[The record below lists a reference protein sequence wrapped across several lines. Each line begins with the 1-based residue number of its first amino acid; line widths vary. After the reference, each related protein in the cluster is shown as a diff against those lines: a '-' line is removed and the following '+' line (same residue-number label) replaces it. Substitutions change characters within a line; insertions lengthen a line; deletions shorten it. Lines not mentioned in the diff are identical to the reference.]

1 MNKKLKK
8 LLFRIIC
15 SGVIFIAALVFCKN
29 TMFELP
35 IFIISYL
42 IIGYDILLKSFKNIR
57 RGNIFDENFLMMI
70 ATFGAFAL
78 GDYTEAV
85 VIMLFYQ
92 IGEFF
97 QGYAVNRSRKS
108 IAELMDIRPDY
119 ANIKINGH
127 FEKVSPNKV
136 SIGDTILV
144 KPGEKVP
151 LDGVVIDGVSS
162 INTSALTGESLP
174 QDIGV
179 NDEILSGSVNI
190 SGVLEIKVLKNFSE
204 STVSKILDLV
214 ENATSRKAN
223 IENFITKFARYYTPI
238 VVAIAALL
246 AVVPPLLIAN
256 ETFSTWIY
264 RAIIFLVLS
273 CPCALVI
280 SVPLSFFG
288 GLGASSRHGI
298 LIKGSNFIEALA
310 KTKYFVFDKT
320 GTITK
325 GNFKVISIHPSSI
338 SNDEL
343 LEITAHAE
351 SYSHH
356 PIAESIKNEYGKNID
371 SSKVTNIVDMQG
383 FGVKAKI
390 NDNDVY
396 VGNSK
401 LMEIIG
407 VKYDSIKEIGTIVHV
422 AINNNYAGYFI
433 ISDEIK
439 TDAFNTMKK
448 LYSIGIKDI
457 IMLTGDK
464 SDVANAIAQKV
475 CISNVCSELLPSDK
489 VQKIEDIIN
498 KKPDSEKLAFV
509 GDGINDAPVLARADI
524 GIAMGGIGSDAAIE
538 AADVVIMD
546 DELTKIPTA
555 IEISKK
561 TLAIAKQNIIFAIGV
576 KLIVLALGAFGY
588 ASIWA
593 AIFADVGVSIIA
605 ILNSIRTLYLGKH
618 IEIEN

>member
-1 MNKKLKK
+1 MNNKLKK
-8 LLFRIIC
+8 VLYRIIC
-15 SGVIFIAALVFCKN
+15 SGLIFVIALLFCKN
-29 TMFELP
+29 SIFELP
-35 IFIISYL
+35 IFIVSYL

-57 RGNIFDENFLMMI
+57 HGHVFDENFLMMI
-70 ATFGAFAL
+70 ATFGAFTL

-119 ANIKINGH
+119 ANIKINGQIKKIAPD
-127 FEKVSPNKV
+127 KVSV
-136 SIGDTILV
+136 GDIIIV

-151 LDGVVIDGVSS
+151 LDGVVVDGESS

-174 QDIGV
+174 QDV
-179 NDEILSGSVNI
+179 AKNDEILSGSINL
-190 SGVLEIKVLKNFSE
+190 SGLLEIKVSKNFSE

-214 ENATSRKAN
+214 ENATTRKAN

-238 VVAIAALL
+238 VVFIALL
-246 AVVPPLLIAN
+246 LAIFPPLFIAGESFN
-256 ETFSTWIY
+256 TWVY

-280 SVPLSFFG
+280 SIPLSFFG
-288 GLGASSRHGI
+288 GLGASSKIGV
-298 LIKGSNFIEALA
+298 LIKGSNYLEALA

-325 GNFKVISIHPSSI
+325 GNFKVILIKPVAI
-338 SNDEL
+338 SKEEL
-343 LEITAHAE
+343 LKITAYAE
-351 SYSHH
+351 VYSHH
-356 PIAESIKNEYGKNID
+356 PIAESIKSEYGKEIDLSNVKNI
-371 SSKVTNIVDMQG
+371 TDMQG
-383 FGVKAKI
+383 FGVKANI
-390 NDNDVY
+390 DNKEVF
-396 VGNSK
+396 VGNAK
-401 LMEIIG
+401 LMKKIGMEIDN
-407 VKYDSIKEIGTIVHV
+407 VEEIGTIVHV
-422 AINNNYAGYFI
+422 AIDNKYAGYFV

-439 TDAFNTMKK
+439 TDAFEAIEK
-448 LYSIGIKDI
+448 LYKVGVKDI

-464 SDVANAIAQKV
+464 NEVANDIAQKV
-475 CISNVCSELLPSDK
+475 CINNVCSELLPSDK

-498 KKPDSEKLAFV
+498 KKQDNEKLAFV

-538 AADVVIMD
+538 AADVVIMN
-546 DELTKIPTA
+546 DELIKIPMA
-555 IEISKK
+555 IKISKK
-561 TLAIAKQNIIFAIGV
+561 TLAIAKQNIVFAIGV

-605 ILNSIRTLYLGKH
+605 ILNSIRTLYFYKK
-618 IEIEN
+618 IN